1 MKKKIISSVL
11 ALSLVFGGAAA
22 LPQSSII
29 SDTAI
34 TASAGGGGDIKLGDH
49 EYKDNVMG
57 DGDFSYYTF
66 TDGTVGIY
74 DYTGKAKTLSVPEK
88 IKGKKVTYVSLVKQ
102 YLIDAPNI
110 TAVKLPRYV
119 DTARI
124 SLARGVLSVDKNNK
138 SFVAKNGMLYNKDKT
153 VIYSAPTDKKKYSL
167 PNTLKTIG
175 EYAFMFCTLTKDT
188 VIPDGVT
195 TIEKQAFYNA
205 VLKEGFR
212 LPDSVTEIGENAFAV
227 MNYSY
232 TLPSSFKYPASLKTI
247 GYSAFLGRTLKK
259 IDLPDGLK
267 KIGSFAFY
275 CSPAPGASISIPST
289 VTEIGDGAFSAAADH
304 TMYVDK
310 YDVTITVPA
319 TVKKIGEVAFGDNG
333 EYSYDLTIITTK
345 NSAADKFAKAN
356 DINVRYDKTVA
367 LATVTGLK
375 AQSYTGKAV
384 KPTPT
389 VKFDGKTLKK
399 GTDYTLSYKNNKKVG
414 LASVII
420 KGKGKYSGTLTKV
433 FKINPKKVTISKAKY
448 KAPKRISLKYK
459 KSATADGYEILYSTS
474 KKFAAKKTTTINTNK
489 LSKTISGLKKNKTY
503 YVKVRAYKTVKG
515 ITYYGNFSKTKKVK
529 IK

>member
-49 EYKDNVMG
+49 EFKDNVMG

-124 SLARGVLSVDKNNK
+124 SLARGVVSVDKNNK
-138 SFVAKNGMLYNKDKT
+138 NFVAKNGMLSNKDKT
-153 VIYSAPTDKKKYSL
+153 VIYAATTDKKKYSL

-175 EYAFMFCTLTKDT
+175 EFAFMFCTLTKDT

-195 TIEKQAFYNA
+195 TIEKEAFYNA
-205 VLKEGFR
+205 TLEKGFK
-212 LPDSVTEIGENAFAV
+212 LPDSVEVIGENALAAGPLAVTQISSTFVLPKNLKKIDAAAFWGVGLKKVTLPDGLEYIGFEAFFSNQLTDVVIPGTVKTIDDEAFHYNELKTATIPASVKTIGENAFTGT
-227 MNYSY
+227 N
-232 TLPSSFKYPASLKTI
+232 
-247 GYSAFLGRTLKK
+247 
-259 IDLPDGLK
+259 
-267 KIGSFAFY
+267 GS
-275 CSPAPGASISIPST
+275 T
-289 VTEIGDGAFSAAADH
+289 D
-304 TMYVDK
+304 
-310 YDVTITVPA
+310 
-319 TVKKIGEVAFGDNG
+319 
-333 EYSYDLTIITTK
+333 DLTIITTK
-345 NSAADKFAKAN
+345 NSAADKYAKAN

-389 VKFDGKTLKK
+389 VKFEGKTLKK

-489 LSKTISGLKKNKTY
+489 LSKTISKLKSGKTY

-515 ITYYGNFSKTKKVK
+515 ITYYGNFSKTKKVR